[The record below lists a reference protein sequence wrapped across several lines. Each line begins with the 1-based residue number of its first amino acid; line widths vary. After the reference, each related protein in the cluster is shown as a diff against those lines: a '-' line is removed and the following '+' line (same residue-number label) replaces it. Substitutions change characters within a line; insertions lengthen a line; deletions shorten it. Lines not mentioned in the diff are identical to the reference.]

1 MVFKINTMVKYGKGV
16 IMTRKMTITLEDEI
30 LANLDEVALKS
41 GKKKTQIIREA
52 LTNYLNISSIDD
64 KKKQWEEENKEAI
77 NSYNKMVD
85 EDGLILKHSRMF

>member
-1 MVFKINTMVKYGKGV
+1 MVKYGKGV

-30 LANLDEVALKS
+30 LTNLDEFALKN

-64 KKKQWEEENKEAI
+64 KKKQWEDENKEAI

>member
-1 MVFKINTMVKYGKGV
+1 MVKYGKGV

-30 LANLDEVALKS
+30 LTNLDEFALKN

-64 KKKQWEEENKEAI
+64 KKKQWEDENKEAI

-85 EDGLILKHSRMF
+85 EDGLILKHSRIF

>member
-1 MVFKINTMVKYGKGV
+1 MVKYGKGV

-30 LANLDEVALKS
+30 LTNLDEFALKN

-64 KKKQWEEENKEAI
+64 KKKQWEDENKEAI
-77 NSYNKMVD
+77 NPFNKMVD

>member
-1 MVFKINTMVKYGKGV
+1 MVKYGKGV

-30 LANLDEVALKS
+30 LANLDEFALKN

-52 LTNYLNISSIDD
+52 LTNYLNISSLDD
-64 KKKQWEEENKEAI
+64 KKKLWEEENKEAI

>member
-1 MVFKINTMVKYGKGV
+1 
-16 IMTRKMTITLEDEI
+16 MTRKMTITLEDEI
-30 LANLDEVALKS
+30 LTNLDEFALKN

-52 LTNYLNISSIDD
+52 LTNYLNISSKDD

-77 NSYNKMVD
+77 NSDNKMVE

>member
-1 MVFKINTMVKYGKGV
+1 MVKYGKGV

-30 LANLDEVALKS
+30 LTNLDEFALKN

-64 KKKQWEEENKEAI
+64 KKKQWEEVNKEAI
-77 NSYNKMVD
+77 NSYNKMVE

>member
-1 MVFKINTMVKYGKGV
+1 
-16 IMTRKMTITLEDEI
+16 MTRKMTITLEDELLI
-30 LANLDEVALKS
+30 NLDEVALKS

-52 LTNYLNISSIDD
+52 LTNYLNISSRDD

-85 EDGLILKHSRMF
+85 EDGLILKYSRMF

>member
-1 MVFKINTMVKYGKGV
+1 
-16 IMTRKMTITLEDEI
+16 MTRKMTITLEDEI
-30 LANLDEVALKS
+30 LNTLDEFALKN

-52 LTNYLNISSIDD
+52 LTNYLNISSLDD

>member
-1 MVFKINTMVKYGKGV
+1 
-16 IMTRKMTITLEDEI
+16 MTRKMTITLEDEI
-30 LANLDEVALKS
+30 LNTLDEFALKN

-52 LTNYLNISSIDD
+52 LTNYLNISSLDD

-77 NSYNKMVD
+77 NSYNKIVD

>member
-1 MVFKINTMVKYGKGV
+1 MVKYGKGV
-16 IMTRKMTITLEDEI
+16 IMTRKMTITLEDE
-30 LANLDEVALKS
+30 LLTNLDEVALKS

-52 LTNYLNISSIDD
+52 LTNYLNISSKDD
-64 KKKQWEEENKEAI
+64 KKKQWDKENKEAI

>member
-1 MVFKINTMVKYGKGV
+1 MVKYGKGV

-30 LANLDEVALKS
+30 LNTLDEVALKS

-85 EDGLILKHSRMF
+85 EDGLILKHNRMF

>member
-1 MVFKINTMVKYGKGV
+1 MVKYGKGV

-30 LANLDEVALKS
+30 LTNLDEFALKN

-52 LTNYLNISSIDD
+52 LTNYLNISSKDD
-64 KKKQWEEENKEAI
+64 KKKQWEEVNKEAI
-77 NSYNKMVD
+77 NSYNKMVE

>member
-1 MVFKINTMVKYGKGV
+1 
-16 IMTRKMTITLEDEI
+16 MTRKMTITLEDEI
-30 LANLDEVALKS
+30 LTNLDEFALKN

-64 KKKQWEEENKEAI
+64 KKKQWEDENKEAI

-85 EDGLILKHSRMF
+85 EDGLILKHSRIF

>member
-1 MVFKINTMVKYGKGV
+1 
-16 IMTRKMTITLEDEI
+16 MTRKMTITLEDEI
-30 LANLDEVALKS
+30 LANLDEFALKN

-85 EDGLILKHSRMF
+85 EDGLILKHNRMF

>member
-1 MVFKINTMVKYGKGV
+1 MVKYGKGV
-16 IMTRKMTITLEDEI
+16 IMTRKMTITLENEI
-30 LANLDEVALKS
+30 LVNLDEVALKS

-52 LTNYLNISSIDD
+52 LTNYLNISSLDD

-85 EDGLILKHSRMF
+85 EDGLILKHNRMF

>member
-1 MVFKINTMVKYGKGV
+1 MVKYGKGV

-30 LANLDEVALKS
+30 LTNLDEVALKS

-52 LTNYLNISSIDD
+52 LTNYLNISSKDD
-64 KKKQWEEENKEAI
+64 KKKQWEKENKEAI
-77 NSYNKMVD
+77 ESYNKKIE

>member
-1 MVFKINTMVKYGKGV
+1 
-16 IMTRKMTITLEDEI
+16 MTRKMTITLEDEI
-30 LANLDEVALKS
+30 LTNLDEFALKN

-64 KKKQWEEENKEAI
+64 KKKQWEDENKEAI

>member
-1 MVFKINTMVKYGKGV
+1 
-16 IMTRKMTITLEDEI
+16 MTRKMTITLEDEI
-30 LANLDEVALKS
+30 LTNLDEFALKN

-52 LTNYLNISSIDD
+52 LTNYLNISSKDD
-64 KKKQWEEENKEAI
+64 KKKQWEEVNEEAI

>member
-1 MVFKINTMVKYGKGV
+1 MLKYGKGV

-30 LANLDEVALKS
+30 LTNLDEFALKN

-64 KKKQWEEENKEAI
+64 KKKQWEDENKEAI

>member
-1 MVFKINTMVKYGKGV
+1 MVKYGKGV

-30 LANLDEVALKS
+30 LTNLDEFALKN

-52 LTNYLNISSIDD
+52 LTNYLNISSIDN
-64 KKKQWEEENKEAI
+64 KKKQWEDENKEAI

>member
-1 MVFKINTMVKYGKGV
+1 
-16 IMTRKMTITLEDEI
+16 MTRKMTITLEDE
-30 LANLDEVALKS
+30 LLTNLDEFALKN

>member
-1 MVFKINTMVKYGKGV
+1 
-16 IMTRKMTITLEDEI
+16 MTRKMTITLEDEI
-30 LANLDEVALKS
+30 LTNLDEFALKN

-64 KKKQWEEENKEAI
+64 KKKQWEDENKEAI

-85 EDGLILKHSRMF
+85 EDGLILKHSMMF

>member
-1 MVFKINTMVKYGKGV
+1 
-16 IMTRKMTITLEDEI
+16 MTRKMTITLENEI
-30 LANLDEVALKS
+30 LTNLDEVALKS

>member
-1 MVFKINTMVKYGKGV
+1 MVKYGKGV

-30 LANLDEVALKS
+30 LNTLDEVALKS

>member
-1 MVFKINTMVKYGKGV
+1 
-16 IMTRKMTITLEDEI
+16 MTRKMTITLEDEI
-30 LANLDEVALKS
+30 LTNLDEFALKN

-52 LTNYLNISSIDD
+52 LTNYLNISSIDN
-64 KKKQWEEENKEAI
+64 KKKQWEDENKEAI